1 MVDRIVKKELE
12 TGRFSR
18 PTLDG
23 DKPEAVEGKEENVD
37 MVTALLHSEKT
48 RKKEKELK
56 SRREEETANKI
67 KELQAMNVQDLK
79 SELSKKGAEPTGKK
93 DEMVKALFDIR
104 IQEEKVNARK
114 AEFKSMGAQAV
125 KELCANKGLK
135 TGAMDNMIKE
145 LLAHEAK
152 VKEEIRTYD
161 AKFAE
166 ILAERK
172 EELNGK
178 SAGELKELC
187 ANKGFKLGGSKEER
201 LERLLEDANK
211 DGEIDQ
217 LVARAMRKVR
227 KEALLATDKTELV
240 QMCEKLDA
248 DPLAKEVMIERIL
261 EHEKE
266 FGPVVVAPPSKKARL
281 TKK

>member
-1 MVDRIVKKELE
+1 M
-12 TGRFSR
+12 G
-18 PTLDG
+18 
-23 DKPEAVEGKEENVD
+23 
-37 MVTALLHSEKT
+37 
-48 RKKEKELK
+48 
-56 SRREEETANKI
+56 
-67 KELQAMNVQDLK
+67 
-79 SELSKKGAEPTGKK
+79 
-93 DEMVKALFDIR
+93 
-104 IQEEKVNARK
+104 NAKK
-114 AEFKSMGAQAV
+114 AEFKSMGVQAV
-125 KELCANKGLK
+125 KELCAHKGLK
-135 TGAMDNMIKE
+135 TGAMDSMIKE

-166 ILAERK
+166 ILAEKK
-172 EELNGK
+172 EELNGNT
-178 SAGELKELC
+178 AGELKELC
-187 ANKGFKLGGSKEER
+187 ASKGLKLGVNKEER

-227 KEALLATDKTELV
+227 REALLATDKKELV

-266 FGPVVVAPPSKKARL
+266 FGPVVVAPPPS
-281 TKK
+281 